1 MAIKNFNFIVDT
13 INVNNNIVA
22 NVKQLDSAIFNIT
35 ITENNQ
41 LKDLTNQTLKLF
53 VKKADGSILVQTDN
67 ISITDSKNG
76 KISINI
82 NNSIFASA
90 GIVIAEID
98 IDGDDGD
105 IATATFS
112 FNVYEK
118 IGDNEAVKANVD
130 IDLFKQITDL
140 MAQATKEINDYKS
153 FFDSF
158 TTAGV
163 SVQGLADIKAYI
175 DNNLANLKSESNTA
189 NTLDNTLKTTIQDS
203 VTAKTDLNNTILN
216 SSAAQKSLEQII
228 NKANN
233 QGYLTTSELNKTLD
247 TFVPYL
253 IWQGITSDNCN
264 TLVKNGF
271 YSVNA
276 TAIKATDVN
285 YPLDGEWA
293 LLFAW
298 STQGATDGGTV
309 IQLFYGLTSKRLFYR
324 IFNDSGWRDWA
335 EIVTTD
341 TLNKSLEDI
350 KTLIDTKIQEIKPVA
365 VEGITENSNGI
376 ILEDNQNWK
385 SFSVER
391 TVNNQVGG
399 LELGID
405 TQYNNPALSLHFL
418 LGKTLQSTFEMLV
431 NGEFKLKDNVGTGTT
446 ALLFCNNNGETDKG
460 WIGKYNNG
468 QFTIKSNT
476 DDLVLTNNYGSNI
489 RVGQGGYFYPDSD
502 GHWALGKSGY
512 RWSNLYTKNI
522 TNSSDRNLKENIKYL
537 NATATNF
544 KDTSVTTDDLYNFV
558 KDNLKL
564 ATYDYKDT
572 GNEDK
577 YSRGKLGFIAQDF
590 LNNPIG
596 QSILQQEDN
605 NYLSYDLNNYIN
617 LLAGALQKAILN
629 IENLKELSQLSSS
642 TTLKTSL
649 LGTQISNLTMQNLQ
663 LQQRLKA
670 LENKLNINN

>member
-98 IDGDDGD
+98 INGDDGD

-112 FNVYEK
+112 FNVYAK

-140 MAQATKEINDYKS
+140 MAQATKEISDYKS

-175 DNNLANLKSESNTA
+175 DNNLANLKNESNTA
-189 NTLDNTLKTTIQDS
+189 NTLDRTLKATIQDS
-203 VTAKTDLNNTILN
+203 TTAKTDLNNTILN
-216 SSAAQKSLEQII
+216 STTAQKSLEQII

-233 QGYLTTSELNKTLD
+233 QGYLTTDELNKTLD

-324 IFNDSGWRDWA
+324 MFNDSGWRDWA

-350 KTLIDTKIQEIKPVA
+350 KTLIDTKIQEIKPTT

-376 ILEDNQNWK
+376 ILEDNQSWK
-385 SFSVER
+385 SFSAER
-391 TVNNQVGG
+391 TVNNQVGS

-418 LGKTLQSTFEMLV
+418 LNKTLQSTFEMLV
-431 NGEFKLKDNVGTGTT
+431 NGEFKLKDNIGTGTT

-460 WIGKYNNG
+460 WIGKYNND
-468 QFTIKSNT
+468 QFTIKANS

-537 NATATNF
+537 NTTATNF
-544 KDTSVTTDDLYNFV
+544 KDTSITTDDLYNFV

-572 GNEDK
+572 GNEDE
-577 YSRGKLGFIAQDF
+577 YSKGKLGFIAQDF

-596 QSILQQEDN
+596 RSIVQQADDS
-605 NYLSYDLNNYIN
+605 YLSYDLNNYIN

-642 TTLKTSL
+642 TALKASL

-663 LQQRLKA
+663 LQQRIKA

>member
-53 VKKADGSILVQTDN
+53 VKKADSSILVQTDN

-82 NNSIFASA
+82 NNSIFARA

-98 IDGDDGD
+98 I
-105 IATATFS
+105 
-112 FNVYEK
+112 
-118 IGDNEAVKANVD
+118 
-130 IDLFKQITDL
+130 
-140 MAQATKEINDYKS
+140 
-153 FFDSF
+153 
-158 TTAGV
+158 
-163 SVQGLADIKAYI
+163 
-175 DNNLANLKSESNTA
+175 
-189 NTLDNTLKTTIQDS
+189 
-203 VTAKTDLNNTILN
+203 
-216 SSAAQKSLEQII
+216 
-228 NKANN
+228 
-233 QGYLTTSELNKTLD
+233 
-247 TFVPYL
+247 
-253 IWQGITSDNCN
+253 
-264 TLVKNGF
+264 NG
-271 YSVNA
+271 A
-276 TAIKATDVN
+276 
-285 YPLDGEWA
+285 DGEWA

-324 IFNDSGWRDWA
+324 MFNDSGWRDWA

-376 ILEDNQNWK
+376 ILEDNQSWK
-385 SFSVER
+385 SFSAKR
-391 TVNNQVGG
+391 TVNNQLGS

-418 LGKTLQSTFEMLV
+418 LNKTLQSTFEMLV
-431 NGEFKLKDNVGTGTT
+431 NGEFKLKDNIGTGTT

-460 WIGKYNNG
+460 WIGKYNND
-468 QFTIKSNT
+468 QFTIKANS

-537 NATATNF
+537 NTTATNF
-544 KDTSVTTDDLYNFV
+544 KDTSITTNDLYNFV

-564 ATYDYKDT
+564 ATYDYKT
-572 GNEDK
+572 EGNEDE
-577 YSRGKLGFIAQDF
+577 YSKGKLGFIAQDF
-590 LNNPIG
+590 LNSPIG

-605 NYLSYDLNNYIN
+605 KYLSYDLNNYIN

>member
-53 VKKADGSILVQTDN
+53 VKKADSSILVQTDN

-98 IDGDDGD
+98 INGDDGD

-175 DNNLANLKSESNTA
+175 DNNLANLKNESNTA

-216 SSAAQKSLEQII
+216 SSTAQKSLEQII

-233 QGYLTTSELNKTLD
+233 QGYLTTDELNKTLD

-271 YSVNA
+271 YSVNS

-324 IFNDSGWRDWA
+324 MFNDSGWRDWA

-376 ILEDNQNWK
+376 TLEDNQSWK
-385 SFSVER
+385 SFSAER
-391 TVNNQVGG
+391 TVNNQLGS

-418 LGKTLQSTFEMLV
+418 LNKTLQSTFEMLV
-431 NGEFKLKDNVGTGTT
+431 NGEFKLKDNIGTGTT

-460 WIGKYNNG
+460 WIGKYNND
-468 QFTIKSNT
+468 QFTIKANT

-502 GHWALGKSGY
+502 GHWALGKAGY

-537 NATATNF
+537 NTTATNF
-544 KDTSVTTDDLYNFV
+544 KDTSITTDDLYNFV

-572 GNEDK
+572 GNEDE
-577 YSRGKLGFIAQDF
+577 YSKGKLGFIAQDF

-596 QSILQQEDN
+596 RSIVQQEDDS
-605 NYLSYDLNNYIN
+605 YLSYDLNNYIN

-642 TTLKTSL
+642 TALKTSL

-663 LQQRLKA
+663 LQQRIKA